1 MVTGV
6 RNQLSYLRHVKIHQI
21 SMDSP
26 KFLEEISRHHGTETT
41 GKCLKFQFRRN
52 RTNREN
58 MRKWLYILNYH
69 ITNRNNGESTR
80 VHVQKSELGKLA
92 LFVDHGNVLTLA
104 TNMSQQTFQTMQRN
118 IDPRKNV
125 FILYYIILKYIL
137 SYNIM
142 LYHNILY
149 FRILV

>member
-1 MVTGV
+1 M
-6 RNQLSYLRHVKIHQI
+6 
-21 SMDSP
+21 
-26 KFLEEISRHHGTETT
+26 
-41 GKCLKFQFRRN
+41 
-52 RTNREN
+52 
-58 MRKWLYILNYH
+58 
-69 ITNRNNGESTR
+69 
-80 VHVQKSELGKLA
+80 HVQKSELGKLA